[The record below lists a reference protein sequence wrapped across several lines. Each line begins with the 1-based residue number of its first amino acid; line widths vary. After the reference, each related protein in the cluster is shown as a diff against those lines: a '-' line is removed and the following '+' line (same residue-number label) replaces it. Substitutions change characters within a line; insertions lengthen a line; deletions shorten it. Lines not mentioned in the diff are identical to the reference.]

1 MIYKILGQLTLPG
14 EAVSDSY
21 EYAFEDINT
30 AKDYYRE
37 CITSVAETICDFG
50 GTFAIT
56 MMSDEN
62 GHTTML
68 KRNVISTTINEMYE

>member
-1 MIYKILGQLTLPG
+1 MIYKILGQMTLPS
-14 EAVSDSY
+14 EAVSDSH
-21 EYAFEDINT
+21 EYTFQEIAT

-37 CITSVAETICDFG
+37 CMTSVAETICDFG

-56 MMSDEN
+56 MLSDEN

-68 KRNVISTTINEMYE
+68 KRNVISTTINEVYG

>member
-1 MIYKILGQLTLPG
+1 MIYKILGQMTLPG
-14 EAVSDSY
+14 EAVADSY
-21 EYAFEDINT
+21 EYTFEDIHT

-37 CITSVAETICDFG
+37 CIMSVAETISDFG

-56 MMSDEN
+56 MLSDEN

-68 KRNVISTTINEMYE
+68 KRNIISTTINEIYE

>member
-21 EYAFEDINT
+21 DYTFQDINT

-37 CITSVAETICDFG
+37 CISDFG

-68 KRNVISTTINEMYE
+68 KRNVISTTINELYE

>member
-1 MIYKILGQLTLPG
+1 MIYKILGQMTLPG

-21 EYAFEDINT
+21 DYTFEDLDT

-37 CITSVAETICDFG
+37 CITSVSETIADFG

-56 MMSDEN
+56 MMSDEG
-62 GHTTML
+62 GHIKLL
-68 KRNVISTTINEMYE
+68 KRNVISTTINELYD

>member
-1 MIYKILGQLTLPG
+1 MTLPG
-14 EAVSDSY
+14 EAVADSY
-21 EYAFEDINT
+21 DYSFEDIHT

-37 CITSVAETICDFG
+37 CITSVAETIADFG

-56 MMSDEN
+56 MLSDEN

-68 KRNVISTTINEMYE
+68 KRNIISTTINEIYE

>member
-1 MIYKILGQLTLPG
+1 MVYKILGQMTLPG
-14 EAVSDSY
+14 EAASDTY
-21 EYAFEDINT
+21 DYTFEDIET

-37 CITSVAETICDFG
+37 CMTSVAETICDFG

-56 MMSDEN
+56 MLSDEN

-68 KRNVISTTINEMYE
+68 KRNIISTTINEIYE